1 MFSTIRPDRE
11 SARPPGARRLSAGL
25 TALLLVVVG
34 AGPLALASAG
44 QASAAAG
51 ADHTVMYVTDSGD
64 ATVTAYDT
72 TTGDVVAQIP
82 VGDLPWDVLADP
94 GNGSAYVSNAESGTI
109 SVIDT
114 ATDAVTGTIT
124 VGSSPEELALSPD
137 ESTLYVADEAGNAIS
152 VINTATNTVTATYTG
167 LPGPSGLAVSPD
179 GSTVYASLYNAS
191 EVVAVSTATGEP
203 QVLVTFNTGD
213 KAGLQNTAI
222 SPNGDEV
229 YTAVEYED
237 LAAAVEVPGN
247 TVTETPVESG
257 PYGVAISPDGSTLYI
272 GNAYSDTITTID
284 TATNA
289 VTDSI
294 PVGSQPMDIALNP
307 DGSAL
312 YTANYKSGTVSVLD
326 TATDEV
332 ISTLT
337 GFDQPI
343 GIGFAQVPPPAVTG
357 VSPDQGPEAGGR
369 TVTVT
374 GTGFEGA
381 TAVDFGGIPATSF
394 TVTSPTTITA
404 TVPSD
409 TTPGPVDVTVTTR
422 IATSP
427 TSAADQYTYLAAPTV
442 TGVSPASG
450 LPAGGTT
457 VTITGT
463 GFDGATAVDFGATP
477 ATSFT
482 VTSPTTITATA
493 PAEAAGTVNVTV
505 TAPGGTSA
513 ITGVD
518 QYTYAAAD
526 VAVTMSAVGSP
537 GLPSGDI
544 TYTVTVTNNGPSAL
558 TSATITAP
566 LPTPMAAESSECS
579 TANQAVTCSIGA
591 LASGAST
598 TRTFTVPVGLLT
610 IGIPYAVTATRTA
623 SAPTDPNPANNS
635 ATRTCTILTSLI
647 ISCD

>member
-1 MFSTIRPDRE
+1 MFSTIRPGRRG
-11 SARPPGARRLSAGL
+11 ARPPGARRLSAGL

-44 QASAAAG
+44 QASAATG

-64 ATVTAYDT
+64 AAVTAYDT

-82 VGDLPWDVLADP
+82 VGNLPWDVLADP

-124 VGSSPEELALSPD
+124 VGSYPEELALSPD
-137 ESTLYVADEAGNAIS
+137 DSTLYVADEAGNAIS
-152 VINTATNTVTATYTG
+152 VINTATNTVTTTYTG

-203 QVLVTFNTGD
+203 QVIATFNTGN

-272 GNAYSDTITTID
+272 GNAYSDTVSTID

-294 PVGSQPMDIALNP
+294 PVGNQPMDIALNP

-312 YTANYKSGTVSVLD
+312 YTANYKGGTVSVLD

-343 GIGFAQVPPPAVTG
+343 GIGFAQVPLPAVTG
-357 VSPDQGPEAGGR
+357 VSPDQGPEAGGT

-381 TAVDFGGIPATSF
+381 TAVDFGG
-394 TVTSPTTITA
+394 
-404 TVPSD
+404 
-409 TTPGPVDVTVTTR
+409 
-422 IATSP
+422 
-427 TSAADQYTYLAAPTV
+427 
-442 TGVSPASG
+442 
-450 LPAGGTT
+450 
-457 VTITGT
+457 
-463 GFDGATAVDFGATP
+463 TP

-493 PAEAAGTVNVTV
+493 PAGAAGTVNITV
-505 TAPGGTSA
+505 TAPTGTSA
-513 ITGVD
+513 VTSAD
-518 QYTYAAAD
+518 QYTYAVAD

-579 TANQAVTCSIGA
+579 TAGHTVTCSIGA
-591 LASGAST
+591 LANGAST

-610 IGIPYAVTATRTA
+610 IGIPYAVTAARTA